1 MNSLPEVPV
10 YRVNP
15 ADSLIT
21 IDGRLDDPAWEK
33 AEVVELVECATGGR
47 PRHRT
52 EVRLLYD
59 ESRLYVGYHC
69 EDPETWGTMNG
80 HDDPIYE
87 EEVVEIFLD
96 PTGNLC
102 CYYELEVSPLNTS
115 FDAIILNDA
124 VLCGSPGRGKKFQGF
139 TDWDPRGFE
148 HAVFVKG
155 EVGTRG
161 QQKSQY
167 WECEMALSFD
177 DLFLGGNVP
186 PRPGD
191 QWRANI
197 FRIDIEGERLEETAF
212 SPTGQS
218 DFHVPARFGWLR
230 FC

>member
-1 MNSLPEVPV
+1 MIADQLPV
-10 YRVNP
+10 YRVNRTDIP
-15 ADSLIT
+15 VN
-21 IDGRLDDPAWEK
+21 IDGRLDDAAWEK
-33 AEVVELVECATGGR
+33 ADPVELLVCGTGAR

-59 ESRLYVGYHC
+59 EARLYVGYHC
-69 EDPETWGTMNG
+69 EDPEIWGTMTG
-80 HDDPIYE
+80 HDDPIYN

-96 PTGNLC
+96 PTGNLT

-115 FDAIILNDA
+115 FDALILNNA
-124 VLCGSPGRGKKFQGF
+124 VLCGSPGRGDRFQGF
-139 TDWDPRGFE
+139 TAWDPKGFE

-155 EVGTRG
+155 KLGKSG
-161 QQKSQY
+161 QKQARF

-186 PRPGD
+186 PRSGD

-197 FRIDIEGERLEETAF
+197 YRIDIEGEHLEETAF
-212 SPTGQS
+212 SPTGHS
-218 DFHVPARFGWLR
+218 DFHVPSRFGSLL